1 MTLGD
6 LLLRMCE
13 VCCWGKKCLSMEN
26 LHTVV
31 REFYLILLEK
41 ETGKKFWWIN
51 NKTRIGIGHQHECW
65 MELKEFINVNSAIV
79 DVVRKLGNWDMHN

>member
-1 MTLGD
+1 MKIKEWMDLGD

-13 VCCWGKKCLSMEN
+13 VCCWGKKCLLMEN

-41 ETGKKFWWIN
+41 ETGKKFW
-51 NKTRIGIGHQHECW
+51 
-65 MELKEFINVNSAIV
+65 
-79 DVVRKLGNWDMHN
+79 